1 MVHTSHGVESRAGG
15 PEGLNA
21 AAVDNAEPVHS
32 WLFELRARRAAVAL
46 AASFE
51 EHLLAPPG
59 VADSSTA
66 DESQPP
72 SSLPPLALQPRPPPR
87 KSLQKS
93 AAPCVEFARTGACR
107 YGSRCAFVHASMG
120 TSSFGEEL
128 RPLFADTIR
137 AGRRALRSGDAT
149 RALREFEAAGQIA
162 NSLFTIQLS
171 RGGAAA
177 VLAAIQMDK
186 SVALAALGSASESIA
201 AAEYGLGLL
210 GRARCSPE
218 LGCPPELE
226 LHARRAYVRARG
238 ATGAES
244 VWLQLRLI
252 DVLEAEVSRAPLAAR
267 TEEPTGTGHS
277 AHAATRRVAASDVV
291 GALVRDLEDEEDE
304 EDEEGRSVVAL
315 PAASAFPPTAV
326 TTAPLRQEP
335 SAIVITRP
343 SRGRSANA
351 FDSRL
356 SSGMSNGRSG
366 VLGLFSFGRGAATV
380 GCMKSF

>member
-1 MVHTSHGVESRAGG
+1 MVHTSQVSGG

-277 AHAATRRVAASDVV
+277 AHAATRRVAASEVV
-291 GALVRDLEDEEDE
+291 GALVRDLEE

-315 PAASAFPPTAV
+315 PAMPPPFL
-326 TTAPLRQEP
+326 PLRSPQHHCGRNRAP
-335 SAIVITRP
+335 S
-343 SRGRSANA
+343 
-351 FDSRL
+351 
-356 SSGMSNGRSG
+356 
-366 VLGLFSFGRGAATV
+366 
-380 GCMKSF
+380 

>member
-1 MVHTSHGVESRAGG
+1 MVMVHTSHGVESRAGG

-277 AHAATRRVAASDVV
+277 AHAATRRVAASEVV
-291 GALVRDLEDEEDE
+291 GALVRDLEE

-356 SSGMSNGRSG
+356 SSGMSSGRSG
-366 VLGLFSFGRGAATV
+366 VLGLFSFGRSGDVV
-380 GCMKSF
+380 G

>member
-1 MVHTSHGVESRAGG
+1 MNAGTKTAAIEGHGERAERG
-15 PEGLNA
+15 
-21 AAVDNAEPVHS
+21 VDSAEPVHS
-32 WLFELRARRAAVAL
+32 WLAELRARRAAVAL
-46 AASFE
+46 AASIE
-51 EHLLAPPG
+51 EQLLAPPG

-66 DESQPP
+66 DESQPS
-72 SSLPPLALQPRPPPR
+72 SSLPPLALPPRPPPR

-93 AAPCVEFARTGACR
+93 VAPCVEYARTGACR
-107 YGSRCAFVHASMG
+107 YGSRCAFVHGSMG

-128 RPLFADTIR
+128 RSLFAHTIR
-137 AGRRALRSGDAT
+137 AGRRALRSGDAA
-149 RALREFEAAGQIA
+149 RALREFEAAEQIA

-186 SVALAALGSASESIA
+186 CVTLAALGSASESIA

-238 ATGAES
+238 VTGAES
-244 VWLQLRLI
+244 VWLQLRII
-252 DVLEAEVSRAPLAAR
+252 DVLEAEVSRALLAAR
-267 TEEPTGTGHS
+267 IEEPTVTGHS
-277 AHAATRRVAASDVV
+277 GHAATRRVAASDIV
-291 GALVRDLEDEEDE
+291 GALVRDLEDKEDE
-304 EDEEGRSVVAL
+304 EDEEGRAVVAL
-315 PAASAFPPTAV
+315 PAASAFPLTAV
-326 TTAPLRQEP
+326 TTAPSWQAP
-335 SAIVITRP
+335 SAVVIP

-356 SSGMSNGRSG
+356 SSGRSRVLALFRTPSARRTVRRTNG
-366 VLGLFSFGRGAATV
+366 
-380 GCMKSF
+380 

>member
-1 MVHTSHGVESRAGG
+1 MVMVHTSHGVESRAGG

-21 AAVDNAEPVHS
+21 AAVGNAEPVFS

-304 EDEEGRSVVAL
+304 EDEEGRSAL

-356 SSGMSNGRSG
+356 SSGMSSGRSG
-366 VLGLFSFGRGAATV
+366 VLGLFSFGRTSGDMV
-380 GCMKSF
+380 G